1 MDKIGLIGISWR
13 QGGPDVLARFTV
25 PGDQRTAWLRRFAET
40 TGLTELVYLA
50 TCNRIEIVFV
60 SGGGE
65 SPPIDH
71 RASFFEALV
80 GRKAKP
86 GEAEKIFQIW
96 RGEGAIEHL
105 FLTAS
110 GLDSARVGE
119 VEINGQVRDAYEMS
133 RQLGLSGPRLDLLF
147 EETFKVARRVHRQ
160 SSIGEGKQS
169 LAEIALDHLRKRLER
184 TPGPVAFI
192 GVSAMTVRCAR
203 AISGGDSPVF
213 VVNRT
218 FKRAEELAL
227 EIGAQ
232 PRGLEDFRIQP
243 DPVEAVVLATGSAQA
258 VLGFHD
264 LERLAAR
271 TPSGEPP
278 LVIDLAIPPD
288 VLPEDADRAGIERIG
303 MTEVLAEAEL
313 NRERRLSEAEDAI
326 RIVDQSLIGLRRRL
340 VDRVLSPLFAA
351 VQRRYRFTAIEGV
364 ERLFKKELSG
374 LGETEKEAV
383 RHWAETLARRFAHL
397 PTAGLRGVACE
408 FGTDAVEA
416 FLSQADESMIKILRE
431 ASDRADIT
439 SVSKEEEAA

>member
-13 QGGPDVLARFTV
+13 QGGPEALARFTV
-25 PGDQRTAWLRRFAET
+25 PGDRRSDWLQRFAET
-40 TGLTELVYLA
+40 TGLSEIVYLA

-60 SGGGE
+60 NGGE
-65 SPPIDH
+65 TPPADY
-71 RASFFEALV
+71 RAPFFEALV

-86 GEAEKIFQIW
+86 GEAEKVFQIW

-119 VEINGQVRDAYEMS
+119 VEINGQVRDAYELS
-133 RQLGLSGPRLDLLF
+133 RKLSLTGPRLDLLF

-160 SSIGEGKQS
+160 STIGEGRQS
-169 LAEIALDHLRKRLER
+169 LAEIALDHLRKRLKR

-192 GVSAMTVRCAR
+192 GVSAMTERCAR
-203 AISGGDSPVF
+203 AISSSGTPIY

-218 FKRAEELAL
+218 FKRAEELAGK
-227 EIGAQ
+227 IGGEA
-232 PRGLEDFRIQP
+232 RGLEDFRVQP
-243 DPVEAVVLATGSAQA
+243 DPVEAIILATGAAQK
-258 VLGFHD
+258 VLGFYD

-288 VLPEDADRAGIERIG
+288 VLPEDAEKAGLVRIG
-303 MTEVLAEAEL
+303 MTEVLAEADM
-313 NRERRLSEAEDAI
+313 NRERRLNEAEDAL
-326 RIVDQSLIGLRRRL
+326 RIVDESLIGLRRRL

-351 VQRRYRFTAIEGV
+351 VQRRYRHTALEGV

-374 LGETEKEAV
+374 LEEKERQAV
-383 RHWAETLARRFAHL
+383 RRWAETLARRFAHL
-397 PTAGLRGVACE
+397 PTTGLRGVACE

-431 ASDRADIT
+431 ASDRADIN